1 LEIIYR
7 YNISILRRKEW
18 CHIESELVSTKKEIV
33 QNKKLTVKSDIFKEI
48 MSIYSLSIE
57 EINKIIK
64 EMEVKYKE
72 LNLIDHVKCRI
83 KSPKSIVNKMKK
95 KKYNLT
101 YKEMI
106 NKVNDIAGI
115 RIICPFQEN
124 VYIVREL
131 LLGNPNIRILNE
143 KDYIQSPKK
152 SGYSSL
158 HLIVEVPV
166 KTDMG
171 KIYVKAEIQIRTMAM
186 DFWASLEHELKYKNN
201 NVTKAAS
208 KRLLKAAKVMK
219 KLDYEMSVLAKEVR

>member
-1 LEIIYR
+1 MQPVLLY
-7 YNISILRRKEW
+7 

-131 LLGNPNIRILNE
+131 LLENPNIRILNE

-219 KLDYEMSVLAKEVR
+219 KLYYEMSVLAKEVR

>member
-1 LEIIYR
+1 M
-7 YNISILRRKEW
+7 N
-18 CHIESELVSTKKEIV
+18 
-33 QNKKLTVKSDIFKEI
+33 
-48 MSIYSLSIE
+48 IYSFSIE

-83 KSPKSIVNKMKK
+83 KSSKSIVNKMKK

-106 NKVNDIAGI
+106 DKVNDIAGI

-124 VYIVREL
+124 VYLVRNIL
-131 LLGNPNIRILNE
+131 VNNPKIKVLNE
-143 KDYIQSPKK
+143 KDYIQKPKK

-158 HLIVEVPV
+158 HLIVEIPV
-166 KTDMG
+166 KTELG
-171 KIYVKAEIQIRTMAM
+171 EIYAKAEIQIRTMAM
-186 DFWASLEHELKYKNN
+186 DFWASLEHELKYKNS

-208 KRLLKAAKVMK
+208 KKLLKAAKVMN
-219 KLDYEMSVLAKEVR
+219 KLEYEMSLLAHEIRSDTLNSPFI

>member
-1 LEIIYR
+1 
-7 YNISILRRKEW
+7 
-18 CHIESELVSTKKEIV
+18 
-33 QNKKLTVKSDIFKEI
+33 
-48 MSIYSLSIE
+48 M
-57 EINKIIK
+57 
-64 EMEVKYKE
+64 KYKE

-131 LLGNPNIRILNE
+131 LLENPNIRILNE

-152 SGYSSL
+152 ADILVY
-158 HLIVEVPV
+158 I
-166 KTDMG
+166 
-171 KIYVKAEIQIRTMAM
+171 
-186 DFWASLEHELKYKNN
+186 
-201 NVTKAAS
+201 
-208 KRLLKAAKVMK
+208 
-219 KLDYEMSVLAKEVR
+219 

>member
-1 LEIIYR
+1 M
-7 YNISILRRKEW
+7 K
-18 CHIESELVSTKKEIV
+18 LVSTKKEIV

-131 LLGNPNIRILNE
+131 LLENPNIRIL
-143 KDYIQSPKK
+143 K
-152 SGYSSL
+152 
-158 HLIVEVPV
+158 
-166 KTDMG
+166 
-171 KIYVKAEIQIRTMAM
+171 
-186 DFWASLEHELKYKNN
+186 
-201 NVTKAAS
+201 
-208 KRLLKAAKVMK
+208 
-219 KLDYEMSVLAKEVR
+219 

>member
-1 LEIIYR
+1 
-7 YNISILRRKEW
+7 
-18 CHIESELVSTKKEIV
+18 
-33 QNKKLTVKSDIFKEI
+33 
-48 MSIYSLSIE
+48 
-57 EINKIIK
+57 
-64 EMEVKYKE
+64 MEVKYKE
-72 LNLIDHVKCRI
+72 LNLIDHVKYRI

-124 VYIVREL
+124 VYTVREL
-131 LLGNPNIRILNE
+131 LLENPNIRILNE
-143 KDYIQSPKK
+143 KDYIQFPKK

-186 DFWASLEHELKYKNN
+186 DFSASLEHELKYKNN
-201 NVTKAAS
+201 NVTKSAS

>member
-1 LEIIYR
+1 
-7 YNISILRRKEW
+7 
-18 CHIESELVSTKKEIV
+18 
-33 QNKKLTVKSDIFKEI
+33 
-48 MSIYSLSIE
+48 M
-57 EINKIIK
+57 
-64 EMEVKYKE
+64 KYKE

-131 LLGNPNIRILNE
+131 LLENPNIRILNE

-166 KTDMG
+166 KTDM
-171 KIYVKAEIQIRTMAM
+171 
-186 DFWASLEHELKYKNN
+186 
-201 NVTKAAS
+201 
-208 KRLLKAAKVMK
+208 
-219 KLDYEMSVLAKEVR
+219 

>member
-1 LEIIYR
+1 
-7 YNISILRRKEW
+7 
-18 CHIESELVSTKKEIV
+18 
-33 QNKKLTVKSDIFKEI
+33 

-57 EINKIIK
+57 EINKTIK

-124 VYIVREL
+124 VYTVREL
-131 LLGNPNIRILNE
+131 LLENPNIRI
-143 KDYIQSPKK
+143 
-152 SGYSSL
+152 
-158 HLIVEVPV
+158 
-166 KTDMG
+166 
-171 KIYVKAEIQIRTMAM
+171 
-186 DFWASLEHELKYKNN
+186 
-201 NVTKAAS
+201 
-208 KRLLKAAKVMK
+208 
-219 KLDYEMSVLAKEVR
+219 

>member
-1 LEIIYR
+1 MLFR
-7 YNISILRRKEW
+7 S
-18 CHIESELVSTKKEIV
+18 IESELVSTKKEIV

-131 LLGNPNIRILNE
+131 LLENPNIRILNE

>member
-1 LEIIYR
+1 M
-7 YNISILRRKEW
+7 
-18 CHIESELVSTKKEIV
+18 HTKKERSWCQIASELIHKNKEIQ
-33 QNKKLTVKSDIFKEI
+33 QNEKLTVKSDIFKEI
-48 MSIYSLSIE
+48 MNIYSLSIE

-64 EMEVKYKE
+64 EMEVKYKD

-106 NKVNDIAGI
+106 EKVNDIAGI
-115 RIICPFQEN
+115 RIICQFQEN
-124 VYIVREL
+124 VYIVRNIL
-131 LLGNPNIRILNE
+131 VNNPKIKILNE
-143 KDYIQSPKK
+143 KDYIQKPKK

-158 HLIVEVPV
+158 HLIVEIPV
-166 KTDMG
+166 KTDLG
-171 KIYVKAEIQIRTMAM
+171 EIYAKAEIQIRTMAM

-208 KRLLKAAKVMK
+208 KKLLKAAKVMN
-219 KLDYEMSVLAKEVR
+219 KLDYEMSLLANEIR

>member
-1 LEIIYR
+1 
-7 YNISILRRKEW
+7 
-18 CHIESELVSTKKEIV
+18 
-33 QNKKLTVKSDIFKEI
+33 
-48 MSIYSLSIE
+48 M
-57 EINKIIK
+57 
-64 EMEVKYKE
+64 KYKE

-131 LLGNPNIRILNE
+131 LLE

>member
-1 LEIIYR
+1 
-7 YNISILRRKEW
+7 
-18 CHIESELVSTKKEIV
+18 
-33 QNKKLTVKSDIFKEI
+33 
-48 MSIYSLSIE
+48 M
-57 EINKIIK
+57 
-64 EMEVKYKE
+64 KYKE

-95 KKYNLT
+95 KKYDLNYNELI
-101 YKEMI
+101 E
-106 NKVNDIAGI
+106 KVNDIAGI

-131 LLGNPNIRILNE
+131 LVENPKIRILNE

-166 KTDMG
+166 ETELG
-171 KIYVKAEIQIRTMAM
+171 NVYVKAEIQIRTMAM

-201 NVTKAAS
+201 NVTKATS
-208 KRLLKAAKVMK
+208 KKLLKAAKVMR
-219 KLDYEMSVLAKEVR
+219 KLDYEMSVLASEIR